1 VTAKPSHRARPQAS
15 PKIAVALGAGG
26 ARGMAHIAMLEAL
39 DEFGVKPVA
48 LSGASIGA
56 IIGAA
61 YAAGFEAKLLRT
73 HALRVM
79 RDRTDVMS
87 RLLKARVGRFADLI
101 FGGFAN
107 PVLLDAEIFLDVFW
121 PDDMPD
127 RFEDLAIPFEA
138 VAADFHGRGEA
149 VFASGPLA
157 SAVAGSMAMPGL
169 IKPVEMNGRILVDG
183 GAVNPLPYDLLF
195 DRADIVIAVDVTHGV
210 PRGRSGLTPFDAMFG
225 AAQIMQGAITAQK
238 LKARPPDIL
247 VRPPVQNFRVFDFFH
262 AAQILRACEAA
273 KEQLKRQLA
282 EMIEAR
288 IR

>member
-1 VTAKPSHRARPQAS
+1 MTTRPVRHARARSS
-15 PKIAVALGAGG
+15 PTIAVALGAGG
-26 ARGMAHIAMLEAL
+26 ARGVAHIAMLEAL
-39 DEFGVKPVA
+39 DEIGVKPVA

-56 IIGAA
+56 IVGAA

-79 RDRTDVMS
+79 RDRTDVMGK
-87 RLLKARVGRFADLI
+87 LLKARVGRFADLI
-101 FGGFAN
+101 LGGFAN
-107 PVLLDAEIFLDVFW
+107 PILIDAEIFLEVFW
-121 PDDMPD
+121 PDDMPE
-127 RFEDLAIPFEA
+127 RFEDLTIPFQA

-169 IKPVEMNGRILVDG
+169 IKPVEMNGRVLMDG

-210 PRGRSGLTPFDAMFG
+210 PRGRKGLTPFDAMFG

-247 VRPPVQNFRVFDFFH
+247 VQPPVQAFRVFDFFQ
-262 AAQILRACEAA
+262 AAQILRACEAS
-273 KEQLKRQLA
+273 KEQLKRRLA
-282 EMIEAR
+282 EAIEAR
-288 IR
+288 IK